1 MKDREIVCRYYE
13 AEGICLK
20 GRAGTFNDKCQKCDK
35 YVAAKGAR
43 PRRTDKRGELLAK
56 ARKKEYER
64 YDHE

>member
-13 AEGICLK
+13 AEGICSK

-56 ARKKEYER
+56 ARKKDER
-64 YDHE
+64 YDKE